1 MTKAITANLHEG
13 IIPFETLIEAY
24 HRDITKSLGYDT
36 DAPPVLIDDKQAAH
50 VLGVSPNT
58 LAIWRSLGRYNIPF
72 IKSGRL
78 VRYRVDDLAKFL
90 ARRTVTQTGKIA

>member
-1 MTKAITANLHEG
+1 MTKAITPNFLDD
-13 IIPFETLIEAY
+13 FDTLLEDY
-24 HRDITKSLGYDT
+24 RRDIAKSLGYEP
-36 DAPPVLIDDKQAAH
+36 DAPPVLIDDKQVAQ

-90 ARRTVTQTGKIA
+90 ARRTVTHTGKIA